1 MGSQSAVLIF
11 IFSCP
16 PLCLIKSEWLWSFPL
31 GFFPSCASLCDL
43 IRCMIHAARSL
54 GFHRKCGHV
63 VRCAPTAPGQRPH
76 MGEVCTCVCT
86 LCFVLRHISSYIIHA
101 RRWVQ
106 RESSVVLRW
115 TAFIRTYMYPWFS
128 WLHSHLP
135 LSVMCVINRLN
146 PLSWL
151 HLQAAGVWASAWD
164 CGSELACKLNDQ
176 ADTQPSCDKDK

>member
-1 MGSQSAVLIF
+1 MGRQSAVSIF

-16 PLCLIKSEWLWSFPL
+16 PLCLIKSEWLRSFPL
-31 GFFPSCASLCDL
+31 GFFPSRASLCDL
-43 IRCMIHAARSL
+43 IWCMIHAARSL

-63 VRCAPTAPGQRPH
+63 ARCTPTARAKDLTWARC
-76 MGEVCTCVCT
+76 VRVCT

-115 TAFIRTYMYPWFS
+115 TAFIRTYMYSWFS
-128 WLHSHLP
+128 WLYSHLP
-135 LSVMCVINRLN
+135 LSVMCVINRVN

-151 HLQAAGVWASAWD
+151 RLQAAGMWASACD
-164 CGSELACKLNDQ
+164 CGSELAWKLNDQ